1 MRRTISE
8 MKNNFNGLKSR
19 LGMVKER
26 IGEFEDRSIEIIQTK
41 AKRKK
46 KIFFKQQN
54 VTAYIKNFSN

>member
-26 IGEFEDRSIEIIQTK
+26 IGEDRSIEIIQTK